1 MKKSGGERTHRL
13 RHDPVH
19 DELRG
24 GRGREGEGA
33 PGGRPSAARAVAVEL
48 PGDVLGDGGAR
59 PGGHCQ
65 RRGRRGRGG
74 ERAGDVGRGRAPG
87 PGQELQRVTRRLR
100 RPEREVPAAARSPGA
115 ARVGHRSWRW
125 RLLCAVRAVVSC
137 VRGGRARKG
146 GGEPSGGREVR
157 WLLLGSGRFYRGGE

>member
-1 MKKSGGERTHRL
+1 MRKSERPGEGTHRL

-33 PGGRPSAARAVAVEL
+33 ARGGPSAGAGAVEL

-65 RRGRRGRGG
+65 RRARRRRGG

-100 RPEREVPAAARSPGA
+100 RPEREVPAAAGSPGA
-115 ARVGHRSWRW
+115 ARVGHRSWKW

-137 VRGGRARKG
+137 VGRARARKG
-146 GGEPSGGREVR
+146 GGERSGG
-157 WLLLGSGRFYRGGE
+157 GRGAVVAFGKWAVL